1 MDTSK
6 YNTSTPLLSK
16 TAPKN
21 TLTMKK
27 SVNSSLA
34 SKLIQLCKVTN
45 IDDIIG
51 ATCSAE
57 ENTLTIQICDRKGNE
72 KPRMLRSLTLNG
84 DDVKLLGSGSCT
96 EVAALLEVKRRK
108 MLVVINPVSGTK
120 NGVNLFRK
128 KCLPILEAAQIE
140 CIEIVTTGRSH
151 ATEIVQNLSNENIK
165 SYDGIIA
172 VGGDGILY
180 EVISGLMKRENWLT
194 SIQET
199 PVAIIP
205 AGSGNGLAL
214 SILHRKKETRDV
226 ASMAYL
232 IARGEVSPMDLC
244 SVDSP
249 SQQSF
254 SFLSTEW
261 ALASDID
268 ITSEKYRCCGDFRF
282 TCRGIE
288 LVFCDG
294 CVRNY
299 TGTLYYL
306 PVDDDSSN
314 YGSGGSSADVETGGA
329 KETKETKAVAA
340 SDISAQSNSLHDLR
354 TMLPPIDTAIGE
366 EHEALGWKKME
377 GEDWQYFIAMQTTH
391 QASDMFG
398 APSSE
403 LDDGTIVLCFGKNI
417 TCAPC
422 TMTSWLC
429 NMEDG
434 SHIKMDACQLL
445 FVKAFRLVPA
455 GGIIAIDGERT
466 PLETTQ
472 VEVHKGLMRIYV

>member
-151 ATEIVQNLSNENIK
+151 ATEIVQNLSN
-165 SYDGIIA
+165 G
-172 VGGDGILY
+172 
-180 EVISGLMKRENWLT
+180 
-194 SIQET
+194 
-199 PVAIIP
+199 
-205 AGSGNGLAL
+205 
-214 SILHRKKETRDV
+214 
-226 ASMAYL
+226 
-232 IARGEVSPMDLC
+232 
-244 SVDSP
+244 
-249 SQQSF
+249 F
-254 SFLSTEW
+254 
-261 ALASDID
+261 
-268 ITSEKYRCCGDFRF
+268 
-282 TCRGIE
+282 
-288 LVFCDG
+288 
-294 CVRNY
+294 
-299 TGTLYYL
+299 
-306 PVDDDSSN
+306 
-314 YGSGGSSADVETGGA
+314 
-329 KETKETKAVAA
+329 
-340 SDISAQSNSLHDLR
+340 
-354 TMLPPIDTAIGE
+354 
-366 EHEALGWKKME
+366 
-377 GEDWQYFIAMQTTH
+377 
-391 QASDMFG
+391 
-398 APSSE
+398 
-403 LDDGTIVLCFGKNI
+403 
-417 TCAPC
+417 
-422 TMTSWLC
+422 
-429 NMEDG
+429 
-434 SHIKMDACQLL
+434 
-445 FVKAFRLVPA
+445 
-455 GGIIAIDGERT
+455 
-466 PLETTQ
+466 
-472 VEVHKGLMRIYV
+472 